1 MSHKGLGGFFVYWS
15 MKVKMVSGCSQK
27 VFWLPL
33 QLLWSLE
40 KPYRGYEKMKF
51 CKNRFFWHFL
61 GLKCAMS
68 RKSDDFH
75 DISICDKIWTN
86 YRIKTLDT
94 SFESLEPIL
103 FEKKFYFSNSLD
115 LVIFE
120 ALHHLGL
127 TKMAK
132 NRKFRLDIPK
142 AIIQW
147 KIMKNWFFFIF
158 RKISAIS
165 FPKTCQASSYD

>member
-15 MKVKMVSGCSQK
+15 MKVKMLSGCSQK

-94 SFESLEPIL
+94 SFESLEPIV
-103 FEKKFYFSNSLD
+103 FEKN
-115 LVIFE
+115 IFFQIRSIWQF
-120 ALHHLGL
+120 LKPFTTWGWL
-127 TKMAK
+127 
-132 NRKFRLDIPK
+132 NVPK
-142 AIIQW
+142 IENFA
-147 KIMKNWFFFIF
+147 
-158 RKISAIS
+158 
-165 FPKTCQASSYD
+165 